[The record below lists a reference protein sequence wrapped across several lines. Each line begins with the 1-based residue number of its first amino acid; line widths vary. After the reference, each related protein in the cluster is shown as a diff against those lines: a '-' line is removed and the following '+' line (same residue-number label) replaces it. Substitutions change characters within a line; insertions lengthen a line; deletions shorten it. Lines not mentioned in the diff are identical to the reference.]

1 MKKILNLN
9 KPNQVEKVDFMT
21 MKRAIEMLERLA
33 NNPKKKIPN
42 EVLTRFEQDFKEGK
56 PETFENLVKLIRE
69 TEWSDRG
76 YIQDILEELQPRKYT
91 QQKKK

>member
-1 MKKILNLN
+1 MKKILNLSQSI
-9 KPNQVEKVDFMT
+9 QVEKLNLMT

-33 NNPKKKIPN
+33 NNPKKKISN
-42 EVLTRFEQDFKEGK
+42 EVLTRFEQDFKDGK

-76 YIQDILEELQPRKYT
+76 YIQDILEELQPRRYA

>member
-1 MKKILNLN
+1 
-9 KPNQVEKVDFMT
+9 MT

-33 NNPKKKIPN
+33 NNPKKRISN
-42 EVLTRFEQDFKEGK
+42 ELLTKFEQDYKEGK
-56 PETFENLVKLIRE
+56 PDTFDNLIKVIRE
-69 TEWSDRG
+69 IEWSDRG

>member
-1 MKKILNLN
+1 
-9 KPNQVEKVDFMT
+9 MT

-33 NNPKKKIPN
+33 NNPKKKISN
-42 EVLTRFEQDFKEGK
+42 EILTKFEQDYKEGK
-56 PETFENLVKLIRE
+56 PGTFESLIKLIRE

>member
-9 KPNQVEKVDFMT
+9 KLIQVEKLDFMT

-33 NNPKKKIPN
+33 NNPKKKISN
-42 EVLTRFEQDFKEGK
+42 EVLIRFEQDFKDGK

-76 YIQDILEELQPRKYT
+76 YIQDILEELQPRKYA

>member
-1 MKKILNLN
+1 
-9 KPNQVEKVDFMT
+9 MT

-33 NNPKKKIPN
+33 NNPKKRISN
-42 EVLTRFEQDFKEGK
+42 ELLIKFEQEYKEGK
-56 PETFENLVKLIRE
+56 PDTFNNLIKLVRE

-76 YIQDILEELQPRKYT
+76 YIHDILEELQPKKYP

>member
-9 KPNQVEKVDFMT
+9 KPIQEEKLNFMT

-33 NNPKKKIPN
+33 NNPKKKISN
-42 EVLTRFEQDFKEGK
+42 EVLTRFEQDFKDGK

-76 YIQDILEELQPRKYT
+76 YIQDILEELQPRKYA